1 MMCSQLPQSANE
13 DSGFVKSCY
22 SGDLSI
28 HRCMCNPLRGDRFD
42 VGVVGDAK
50 TESGTVMVGF
60 LWNIL

>member
-1 MMCSQLPQSANE
+1 MRPQSANE
-13 DSGFVKSCY
+13 DSGFVKSFY

-28 HRCMCNPLRGDRFD
+28 LRCMCDPLRGDRFD

-60 LWNIL
+60 L